1 VFVATSGGNPVPDA
15 GARRASARVAHQP
28 VAGHGGQLDPQPPAA
43 DAILGNGSRL
53 EGASSNANTP
63 AAADLLARCGP
74 GGRAPTDVNL
84 LRCYGAA
91 DATSAY
97 LDPAKVQGKV
107 LVCDRGGNVLVNK
120 SANGKTAGA
129 AGVIIANVAGGAN
142 TIINQAHVLSTVH
155 LAQAQGDA
163 LKAYMAANPDGTA
176 ALGEVHTVPDTS
188 VGAHR
193 QRPFLARAERG
204 QCEHPEAGP
213 VGAGHQRAGRRDAD
227 LTQAQRD
234 AVAAGGGA
242 GGRVGFLFRH
252 LDGQPARGRRGG
264 AAQAA
269 ASRLV
274 ARGHQVGADDDGL
287 QHVFRRLERFR
298 VVGCHGEDV
307 GPAAVGPGRRPHRA
321 EQRGRSGLVYDLSEI
336 DYARFLC
343 GLNLKVY
350 SAATCRPS
358 APSPPTT

>member
-1 VFVATSGGNPVPDA
+1 
-15 GARRASARVAHQP
+15 
-28 VAGHGGQLDPQPPAA
+28 
-43 DAILGNGSRL
+43 
-53 EGASSNANTP
+53 
-63 AAADLLARCGP
+63 
-74 GGRAPTDVNL
+74 
-84 LRCYGAA
+84 
-91 DATSAY
+91 
-97 LDPAKVQGKV
+97 
-107 LVCDRGGNVLVNK
+107 
-120 SANGKTAGA
+120 
-129 AGVIIANVAGGAN
+129 
-142 TIINQAHVLSTVH
+142 
-155 LAQAQGDA
+155 
-163 LKAYMAANPDGTA
+163 MAANPDGTA

-188 VGAHR
+188 VVAPIVSDRSSRGPNVANANILK
-193 QRPFLARAERG
+193 PDLSAPGTNVLAG
-204 QCEHPEAGP
+204 
-213 VGAGHQRAGRRDAD
+213 VTAD

-274 ARGHQVGADDDGL
+274 ARGHQVGADDDGV

-307 GPAAVGPGRRPHRA
+307 GPAAVGQGAGHIAPNSAADP
-321 EQRGRSGLVYDLSEI
+321 GLVYDLSEI